1 MRFPENLKKG
11 GTIGFVAPSFG
22 CHIIGQALAYLL
34 DEVMAERLPNAR
46 DALLNAAIRQFGGM
60 S

>member
-22 CHIIGQALAYLL
+22 CTKKR
-34 DEVMAERLPNAR
+34 ERLAAAAKQKMNGQTEEIWK
-46 DALLNAAIRQFGGM
+46 LLNLM
-60 S
+60 K